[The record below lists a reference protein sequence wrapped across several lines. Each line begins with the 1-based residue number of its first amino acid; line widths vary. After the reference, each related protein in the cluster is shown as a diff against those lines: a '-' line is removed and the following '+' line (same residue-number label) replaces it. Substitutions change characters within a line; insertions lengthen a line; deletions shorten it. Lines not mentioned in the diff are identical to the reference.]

1 MLAFNH
7 KSNIISYFDE
17 PTITLD
23 CNEHPLHDIIHKNWK
38 HNLIPNVIL
47 SCATLPEM
55 DELQP
60 IFGDFRNKF
69 SKAVIH
75 SVTSTDCKKSIP
87 IINKTGL
94 CMLPHYMYEEYSDL
108 YRCINHCNNNKTLL
122 RYFDLREIIHF
133 IKYIN
138 DNELIDD
145 AYLIDNYYP
154 GNICDITMD
163 SLKDY
168 YLIILSHIE
177 HENWSHIF
185 EYMKT
190 NRKYRFYGKQNI
202 PSAGV
207 LVTTSDAYTLTDGP
221 TIYLVDDAHKIGS
234 FYIQQSKIDGD
245 VFEKLMQKI
254 SHNNDINDKIDKYE
268 RIISSKEDKM
278 NDDETF
284 TKKSR
289 DNDKV
294 STETQSMLDEIVKLQ
309 KKLYS
314 VSLNPVYIP
323 NTVFHQEKWTPTGKV
338 YDSAF
343 ISHIN
348 DETCKTI
355 MLLNVDD
362 KLKILLLLGIGMF
375 VDTPNM
381 KYMEIMKQLADEQ
394 NLFMIIASTD
404 YIYGT
409 NYQFCHGFIGKD
421 LTTITQQKTLQAMGR
436 IGRNNIQQDYTI
448 RFRDDNMIYSL
459 FRKQEYNIE
468 ATNMCRLFNSDE

>member
-1 MLAFNH
+1 
-7 KSNIISYFDE
+7 
-17 PTITLD
+17 
-23 CNEHPLHDIIHKNWK
+23 
-38 HNLIPNVIL
+38 
-47 SCATLPEM
+47 
-55 DELQP
+55 
-60 IFGDFRNKF
+60 
-69 SKAVIH
+69 
-75 SVTSTDCKKSIP
+75 
-87 IINKTGL
+87 
-94 CMLPHYMYEEYSDL
+94 
-108 YRCINHCNNNKTLL
+108 
-122 RYFDLREIIHF
+122 
-133 IKYIN
+133 
-138 DNELIDD
+138 
-145 AYLIDNYYP
+145 
-154 GNICDITMD
+154 
-163 SLKDY
+163 
-168 YLIILSHIE
+168 
-177 HENWSHIF
+177 
-185 EYMKT
+185 MKT